1 MIHSAEDRLA
11 AYAPGSPVIHGAG
24 AKQQNGRSQEDGP
37 SDDAGRCG
45 CETDEHDAG
54 GQSEGSHSGMQPTT
68 KSRLDRFRDLRQ
80 SGVGTGFTGRMPR
93 VGLRR
98 DELLAWRTLQT
109 AMAASR
115 HAGGYD
121 PVASAYG
128 MGSG

>member
-1 MIHSAEDRLA
+1 VIHSAEDRLA

-54 GQSEGSHSGMQPTT
+54 AQSEGSHSGMQPTT

-80 SGVGTGFTGRMPR
+80 SGVGTGSTGRYHGWVFAEMNCWHGAPF
-93 VGLRR
+93 RR
-98 DELLAWRTLQT
+98 QWRQ
-109 AMAASR
+109 
-115 HAGGYD
+115 AGT
-121 PVASAYG
+121 PAVTTQ
-128 MGSG
+128 